1 MNQVKSLVNPL
12 CSMVQSNKK
21 MLSMVLVLLVVVTYL
36 PIDELL
42 RTNLQS
48 KFLGNFKV
56 SMGMVTRIVASL
68 LILCLYFNNDVMN
81 LVLLLWFCKAMKL

>member
-12 CSMVQSNKK
+12 CSMVQSNKR

-48 KFLGNFKV
+48 KFLSNFKV
-56 SMGMVTRIVASL
+56 SMGMVTRIVVSL

>member
-12 CSMVQSNKK
+12 CSIVQSNKR

-42 RTNLQS
+42 KTNLQG
-48 KFLGNFKV
+48 KFLSNFKI
-56 SMGMVTRIVASL
+56 SMGMVTRIV
-68 LILCLYFNNDVMN
+68 V
-81 LVLLLWFCKAMKL
+81 